1 MPLLTTSSGASVQSF
16 SVKRGGPRGP
26 GYLFAGGYSANVPFF
41 KVFRFYNDGGTGNF
55 DTQWSIDST
64 AVGYKG
70 TIDVYVLGS
79 MTEAHLNFNNENPG
93 VYPGMGENAKLTYTA
108 LGDETSFQVAQYNRY
123 SSGPTANW
131 SSGASYAQFTI
142 NGGVNNGDV
151 IRWGSAMDNTSGFG
165 AGGAGGK
172 FADEASASFTL
183 AFQGGYRINNGGL
196 YYSDNFYY
204 DPGNFPSYGTYNHTT
219 TYGNGSYVQFSN
231 GRINVSDNEGSATG
245 GYPDTVLS
253 NFSFSGSSYYRHYGY
268 VVLAYTN
275 DPTTM

>member
-1 MPLLTTSSGASVQSF
+1 MPLLTTTSGASVQSF

-26 GYLFAGGYSANVPFF
+26 GVIFAGGYSANVPFF

-55 DTQWSIDST
+55 NTQWNIDST

-70 TIDVYVLGS
+70 QIDIYVLGS
-79 MTEAHLNFNNENPG
+79 MTKAHLNFNGENPG
-93 VYPGMGENAKLTYTA
+93 NYPGMGENAKLTYTA

-123 SSGPTANW
+123 SSVPTPNW

-151 IRWGSAMDNTSGFG
+151 IRWGSAMQNSNSFG
-165 AGGAGGK
+165 VGGAGGK

-183 AFQGGYRINNGGL
+183 SFQGGYRINNSGL
-196 YYSDNFYY
+196 YYSDNFFYSPNDY
-204 DPGNFPSYGTYNHTT
+204 ASYGTYNNTT
-219 TYGNGSYVQFSN
+219 NYPNGSYVQFSS
-231 GRINVSDNEGSATG
+231 GKIAIVDNQGSASG
-245 GYPDTVLS
+245 GYPDTVLAG
-253 NFSFSGSSYYRHYGY
+253 FSFGESTYYRHYGY